1 MFCAYV
7 LLDLLFVSESQPAK
21 MYTYTTVVYQRT
33 NMFGGGINEISLGRS
48 DEDKNKLIK
57 IIMLFVIDTDSDSG
71 RNLDGWLNESLFGL
85 DML

>member
-1 MFCAYV
+1 
-7 LLDLLFVSESQPAK
+7 
-21 MYTYTTVVYQRT
+21 
-33 NMFGGGINEISLGRS
+33 MFGGGINEISLGRS